1 MRRVLIVTP
10 HFPPDS
16 SAASHR
22 IRLLAP
28 HLPASGW
35 DPTVLT
41 VEPHSYEATLDSD
54 LAAMVPPGVRVV
66 RVPAWSARWTRA
78 VGIGDLGLRAFDNLR
93 RACSALLARERF
105 DALFVTTYPVYP
117 ALLGPMLKRRFHLP
131 FVLDFQDPWVGSW
144 GATVG
149 GGPNGTVDLR
159 SRASRLL
166 AEVMEPLAVRAADGV
181 TAVSAATYEDVF
193 ARVRPDPRPVCATL
207 PLGWEARDFDAL
219 DGGPNGFFD
228 PQDGC
233 IHLCYVGTLLP
244 NGLGTLR
251 ALLTAAR
258 AMRNTDPATYAR
270 LRLRFFG
277 TSNQSDPRFVTAR
290 VAPIAR
296 ELGVNDVVF
305 EVAERIPYAS
315 ALRVLKQASGILLL
329 GSSEPHY
336 TASKLFPALLA
347 RRPVLAIFHEA
358 SSVVS
363 MLERVGGAPSIRV
376 VTYGSASSPAA
387 DSHRIAPALSALLGD
402 PVYDEQTVHLDA
414 IGDASAPSIAAR
426 LAAVFDRVADRRQP
440 SEHQADRNHA
450 A

>member
-16 SAASHR
+16 SAAAHR

-28 HLPASGW
+28 HLPGCGW
-35 DPTVLT
+35 EPTVLT
-41 VEPHSYEATLDSD
+41 VEPAAYEARLDLD
-54 LAAMVPPGVRVV
+54 LAAMVPPSIRVV

-93 RACSALLARERF
+93 RTCAALLARERF

-117 ALLGPMLKRRFHLP
+117 ALLGPMLKRRFHVP

-149 GGPNGTVDLR
+149 GGPNGAVDLR

-166 AEVMEPLAVRAADGV
+166 AEAMEPLAVRAADGV

-193 ARVRPDPRPVCATL
+193 ARVALDRRPYCATL
-207 PLGWEARDFDAL
+207 PLGWEARDFDAVN
-219 DGGPNGFFD
+219 GAPNGFFD
-228 PQDGC
+228 PRDGC
-233 IHLCYVGTLLP
+233 VHLCYVGTLLP
-244 NGLGTLR
+244 NGFGTLR
-251 ALLTAAR
+251 ALLAAAR
-258 AMRNTDPATYAR
+258 AIRDTDPRLSAR
-270 LRLRFFG
+270 LRFHFFG
-277 TSNQSDPRFVTAR
+277 TSNQSDPRFVTGR
-290 VAPIAR
+290 VAPIAH
-296 ELGVNDVVF
+296 ELGVGDIVS
-305 EVAERIPYAS
+305 EVPERIAYAS
-315 ALRVLKQASGILLL
+315 ALRVLKQATGILLL

-347 RRPVLAIFHEA
+347 RRPILAVFHDA

-376 VTYGSASSPAA
+376 VTYGSGARLAA
-387 DSHRIAPALSALLGD
+387 DPDRIGPALCDLLKH
-402 PVYDEQTVHLDA
+402 PMYDERA
-414 IGDASAPSIAAR
+414 IDLEAIADASAQSIAAR
-426 LAAVFDRVADRRQP
+426 LAAVFDRVA
-440 SEHQADRNHA
+440 A
-450 A
+450 